1 MLANTLKV
9 SLSTIDRKLNEF
21 PHIKLGDTRQSR
33 VLFEADEVDVLPSSN
48 TYKKLNDNSILTNCV
63 AHDDNNPSMCLTQK
77 RDRVYFHC
85 FSGCDQRD
93 VAKAFAQ
100 LLRGAR

>member
-33 VLFEADEVDVLPSSN
+33 VLFKADEVSDYLSS
-48 TYKKLNDNSILTNCV
+48 TYAINKKKEE
-63 AHDDNNPSMCLTQK
+63 TQ
-77 RDRVYFHC
+77 
-85 FSGCDQRD
+85 
-93 VAKAFAQ
+93 
-100 LLRGAR
+100 

>member
-33 VLFEADEVDVLPSSN
+33 VLFEADEVSDYLNS
-48 TYKKLNDNSILTNCV
+48 TYAINKKKED
-63 AHDDNNPSMCLTQK
+63 TQ
-77 RDRVYFHC
+77 
-85 FSGCDQRD
+85 
-93 VAKAFAQ
+93 
-100 LLRGAR
+100 

>member
-33 VLFEADEVDVLPSSN
+33 VLFETDEVSDYLSS
-48 TYKKLNDNSILTNCV
+48 TYAINKKKEE
-63 AHDDNNPSMCLTQK
+63 TQ
-77 RDRVYFHC
+77 
-85 FSGCDQRD
+85 
-93 VAKAFAQ
+93 
-100 LLRGAR
+100 

>member
-33 VLFEADEVDVLPSSN
+33 VLFEADEVSDYLNSTYAINKKKEETQWASSMKVC
-48 TYKKLNDNSILTNCV
+48 YGPLY
-63 AHDDNNPSMCLTQK
+63 H
-77 RDRVYFHC
+77 
-85 FSGCDQRD
+85 
-93 VAKAFAQ
+93 Q
-100 LLRGAR
+100 L

>member
-33 VLFEADEVDVLPSSN
+33 VLFETDEE
-48 TYKKLNDNSILTNCV
+48 KAIKL
-63 AHDDNNPSMCLTQK
+63 
-77 RDRVYFHC
+77 R
-85 FSGCDQRD
+85 QR
-93 VAKAFAQ
+93 
-100 LLRGAR
+100 GMTT

>member
-33 VLFEADEVDVLPSSN
+33 VLFEADEVSDYLSSAYAIN
-48 TYKKLNDNSILTNCV
+48 KKKEETQWDS
-63 AHDDNNPSMCLTQK
+63 SMKDCYGPL
-77 RDRVYFHC
+77 YH
-85 FSGCDQRD
+85 
-93 VAKAFAQ
+93 Q
-100 LLRGAR
+100 L

>member
-33 VLFEADEVDVLPSSN
+33 VLFEADEVSDYLNSTYAINKKKEETQWDSSMKDC
-48 TYKKLNDNSILTNCV
+48 YGPLY
-63 AHDDNNPSMCLTQK
+63 H
-77 RDRVYFHC
+77 
-85 FSGCDQRD
+85 
-93 VAKAFAQ
+93 Q
-100 LLRGAR
+100 L

>member
-33 VLFEADEVDVLPSSN
+33 VLFEADEVSDYLSS
-48 TYKKLNDNSILTNCV
+48 TYAINKKKEETQWDS
-63 AHDDNNPSMCLTQK
+63 SMKDC
-77 RDRVYFHC
+77 Y
-85 FSGCDQRD
+85 G
-93 VAKAFAQ
+93 
-100 LLRGAR
+100 

>member
-33 VLFEADEVDVLPSSN
+33 VLFETDEVSDYLSS
-48 TYKKLNDNSILTNCV
+48 TYAINKKKEETQWDS
-63 AHDDNNPSMCLTQK
+63 SMKDCYGPL
-77 RDRVYFHC
+77 YH
-85 FSGCDQRD
+85 
-93 VAKAFAQ
+93 Q
-100 LLRGAR
+100 L

>member
-33 VLFEADEVDVLPSSN
+33 VLFEADEVSDYLNSTYAINKKKEETQWDSSMKDC
-48 TYKKLNDNSILTNCV
+48 Y
-63 AHDDNNPSMCLTQK
+63 
-77 RDRVYFHC
+77 
-85 FSGCDQRD
+85 G
-93 VAKAFAQ
+93 
-100 LLRGAR
+100 LLYII